1 MADTK
6 ITALAAITTVDP
18 AADVLP
24 IVDISDTSM
33 AASGT
38 TKKITSNQILGA
50 GGTATLASATI
61 TGDLTVDTSTLKVD
75 SANDAVGI
83 GTTSPT
89 TYGAKLAVFGSGNGI
104 LAVGNATSYT
114 TLQSNGQDFYLNMK
128 GTGSTIFR
136 LGSGDTEAVRLNATG
151 LGIANGNVILST
163 SGKGIDFSATSEGS
177 GTMTSELLND
187 YEEGTFTPVV
197 QGGSTAGTA
206 TYSFQSGQYTKV
218 GRLVTFTLRVVYT
231 GGTGAGNLQ
240 IGGLPFTVG
249 VSMSNFTIYI
259 ENISLNANSIPF
271 ARSASGISYIGIEQT
286 TTGGGAV
293 SSVTYDAAGDI
304 QISGFYTV

>member
-6 ITALAAITTVDP
+6 ITALAAIATVDP

-38 TKKITSNQILGA
+38 TKKVTSNQILGA

-114 TLQSNGQDFYLNMK
+114 TLQSNGNDFYLNMK
-128 GTGSTIFR
+128 GVGSTIFR
-136 LGSGDTEAVRLNATG
+136 LGSGDTESMRLNPT
-151 LGIANGNVILST
+151 GNVVL
-163 SGKGIDFSATSEGS
+163 KG
-177 GTMTSELLND
+177 GTIGADGVGVTFPAAQIVSSDANCLD
-187 YEEGTFTPVV
+187 DDEEGTWTGTLAGGTTNPTIPV
-197 QGGSTAGTA
+197 TA
-206 TYSFQSGQYTKV
+206 TGRYTKV
-218 GRLVTFTLRVVYT
+218 GRQVSVQIAFETVSNV
-231 GGTGAGNLQ
+231 GASGS
-240 IGGLPFTVG
+240 ISITGLPFA
-249 VSMSNFTIYI
+249 
-259 ENISLNANSIPF
+259 NA
-271 ARSASGISYIGIEQT
+271 ALRVIG
-286 TTGGGAV
+286 
-293 SSVTYDAAGDI
+293 AAGAFTGATFSGTLI
-304 QISGFYTV
+304 SQIESAASSILFYGVISNSAWTAATHNPVAGAFFWANLTYTV

>member
-6 ITALAAITTVDP
+6 ITALAAIATVDP

-38 TKKITSNQILGA
+38 TKKVTSNQILGA

-114 TLQSNGQDFYLNMK
+114 TLQSNGNDFYLNMK
-128 GTGSTIFR
+128 GVGSTIFR
-136 LGSGDTEAVRLNATG
+136 LGSGDTESMRLNPT
-151 LGIANGNVILST
+151 GNVVL
-163 SGKGIDFSATSEGS
+163 KG
-177 GTMTSELLND
+177 GTIGADGVGVTFPAAQIVSSDANCLDD
-187 YEEGTFTPVV
+187 YEEGTWTGTLAGGTTNPTIPV
-197 QGGSTAGTA
+197 TA
-206 TYSFQSGQYTKV
+206 TGRYTKV
-218 GRLVTFTLRVVYT
+218 GRQVSVQISFETVSNV
-231 GGTGAGNLQ
+231 GASGS
-240 IGGLPFTVG
+240 ISITGLPFA
-249 VSMSNFTIYI
+249 
-259 ENISLNANSIPF
+259 NA
-271 ARSASGISYIGIEQT
+271 ALRVIG
-286 TTGGGAV
+286 
-293 SSVTYDAAGDI
+293 AAGAFTGATFSGTLI
-304 QISGFYTV
+304 SQIESAASSILFYGVISNSAWTAATHNPVAGAFFWANLTYTV